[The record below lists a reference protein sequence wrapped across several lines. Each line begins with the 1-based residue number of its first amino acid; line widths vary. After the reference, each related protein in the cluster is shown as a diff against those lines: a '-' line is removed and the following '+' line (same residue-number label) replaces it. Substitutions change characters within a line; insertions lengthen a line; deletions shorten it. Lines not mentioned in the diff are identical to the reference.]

1 MWKMFYTERFF
12 LKLVIYV
19 SKQTNNLLVCIRNIT
34 LMQIPKMGYN
44 INPHASEQGN
54 SLIQKVYQS
63 LKITIKAFNFR
74 GTDFTKNLSLYCRQV
89 ISQFCFSR
97 TPKFF
102 HKWFF
107 KADMYVFSSYQAFWF
122 SSTPP
127 SWVLSLLHLI
137 FSHMLKL
144 EQPAPKRPV
153 GVYKKN
159 QELNVFL
166 GEVSASDFDPLY

>member
-1 MWKMFYTERFF
+1 MFYTERFF

-74 GTDFTKNLSLYCRQV
+74 GTDFTKNLSLYCR
-89 ISQFCFSR
+89 
-97 TPKFF
+97 
-102 HKWFF
+102 H
-107 KADMYVFSSYQAFWF
+107 
-122 SSTPP
+122 
-127 SWVLSLLHLI
+127 
-137 FSHMLKL
+137 
-144 EQPAPKRPV
+144 
-153 GVYKKN
+153 
-159 QELNVFL
+159 
-166 GEVSASDFDPLY
+166 